1 MTKTLLRVADLSV
14 SVPVPGGRALAV
26 DRVSFRVARGE
37 RVGLVGESGA
47 GKSLTAAALL
57 ALLPRGVRFEAGSS
71 ILLEGLELVGA
82 PSATLRRV
90 RGGRIGWILQ
100 DPSGALHP
108 SRSVGAQ
115 LDEVLGLHRGLRRAE
130 ARAEAVR
137 LLGEVGIPDPART
150 IEDPPHRLSGGMRQR
165 VGIALA
171 LAGEPDLLVADE
183 PTTALDVTVQA
194 RILALLRRVTE
205 ERGTGLLLVSH
216 DLGVVAETC
225 HRVVV
230 MYGGRIAESG
240 PVGDVLSRPLHP
252 YTRALLEARPSLVD
266 DRRLPEPIPGEVPT
280 PASWPEGC
288 RFHPRCPRADAQCG
302 AEAPV
307 ERALGGHV
315 VRCWHAESPEEGHR

>member
-1 MTKTLLRVADLSV
+1 MTTPLLQVADLSV
-14 SVPVPGGRALAV
+14 SVPVPGGRARAV
-26 DRVSFRVARGE
+26 DGVSFGVARGE

-57 ALLPRGVRFEAGSS
+57 SLLPRGVRFEAGSS
-71 ILLEGLELVGA
+71 IVLAGEELVGA
-82 PSATLRRV
+82 SAAALRRV

-108 SRSVGAQ
+108 WRPIGAQ
-115 LDEVLGLHRGLRRAE
+115 IDEVLGLHRGLRGAV

-137 LLGEVGIPDPART
+137 LLGEVGITDPSRT
-150 IEDPPHRLSGGMRQR
+150 VDDPPHRLSGGMRQR

-205 ERGTGLLLVSH
+205 ERDTGLLLVSH

-240 PVGDVLSRPLHP
+240 SVGDVLSRPLHP
-252 YTRALLEARPSLVD
+252 YTRALLDARPRLEG

-280 PASWPEGC
+280 PASWPAGC
-288 RFHPRCPRADAQCG
+288 RFHPRCLRADARCA
-302 AEAPV
+302 AERPD
-307 ERALGGHV
+307 ERVRIGHA
-315 VRCWHAESPEEGHR
+315 VRCWHAELPAERP